1 MTFGIYLTAGGLLVR
16 VSQWCQVVEMNVTSI
31 NFGSCW
37 KLFLSL
43 SPETYKIKKHCPWCI
58 TFVYCPEKKILKI
71 SNHLLKCKTLE
82 MKINNF
88 SWSIRSI
95 RSKISSEQVFL
106 KFSKFHKEVTELGSL
121 GHRTFGDDP

>member
-1 MTFGIYLTAGGLLVR
+1 
-16 VSQWCQVVEMNVTSI
+16 
-31 NFGSCW
+31 
-37 KLFLSL
+37 
-43 SPETYKIKKHCPWCI
+43 
-58 TFVYCPEKKILKI
+58 
-71 SNHLLKCKTLE
+71 